1 MKGKAESV
9 HSIGENILNS
19 SIFSGDEIEVLS
31 LIEEEEK
38 ESEMTRSKRVDI
50 TPINTKSIQFSKFF
64 MQPHPQHLGNFSHEI
79 EIAEIAQDNS
89 EIIETTI
96 ILDSKEI
103 LPIRSELPPIT
114 FQKGISNDLSII
126 VSEKEK
132 ASFSN
137 EEEDDDEEEISLNFL
152 INQMNN
158 QINASESEPGS
169 FKLNDYLN
177 ENEDYQMDFENKD
190 QAILEISSFIIK
202 SEGSSFEILIKEK
215 ISWKQKCSHFFKY
228 IFTKRFF
235 KRREVK
241 TFLLFYISLFNSFYV
256 PLNMIFNHYDYP
268 PVIFTVELLNTLF
281 LGYLF
286 VKKTIKYF
294 RALKRS
300 KSKISDHSTANKL
313 TRDDENAI
321 IILLKTKTEIYFTLF
336 YDFLYVI
343 PFPLIIEKIGLSHGK
358 FYLFNIVRLTNVK
371 YVTRGIHYLKEKA
384 SLLGSIL
391 QILLL
396 SIMFTHLF
404 SCILIAI
411 AKSQEDFNQSF
422 LRRLPSPQYSTF
434 KGTRTSIDISDSAI
448 YIQALYWVYATISK
462 SGVME
467 MQVVNIWERVFSI
480 IVMSIGG
487 LFYIFVFSNM
497 VSLVEDLTPKMK
509 SILEKQEKKVL
520 KYVRHL
526 NLKGLEKKVE
536 SYFTHFW
543 KSDKGFNEND
553 LLNSLPPA
561 IKVDIQKCQ
570 YLPIFKKSQFFSHGK
585 LIPRPDSSLIY
596 SLFKF
601 LQSEIFIPNDLIII
615 AGDFCNKVYFIL
627 EGRIELISFD
637 LKTKIVLQSGDFF
650 GGIIGLERQPGYAKA
665 LTFCKIGHLDAETFE
680 MMKERFPLWNEKMS
694 KQMLKHKTTLL
705 RDLSF
710 YSEENNL
717 GMLDSVNLQGKVI
730 DEKIIEHYYPT
741 YLGIEKEIHGENK
754 SDKIIKKELEKIT
767 ISKNPNSV
775 SNRNE
780 TKEAFLSPPPP
791 NSKRQNI
798 VHLMNQS
805 TFNFL

>member
-1 MKGKAESV
+1 MKGKPDSF
-9 HSIGENILNS
+9 HSAGENILNS
-19 SIFSGDEIEVLS
+19 SIFSGDEIEILS
-31 LIEEEEK
+31 RIEEEEK
-38 ESEMTRSKRVDI
+38 ESEMFRSKIADASPV
-50 TPINTKSIQFSKFF
+50 NTKSIQFSKFF
-64 MQPHPQHLGNFSHEI
+64 MQPHPQNISNFSQNL
-79 EIAEIAQDNS
+79 EIAQDNS
-89 EIIETTI
+89 EIIETTL

-103 LPIRSELPPIT
+103 FPIHSQLPPII

-126 VSEKEK
+126 ASDKEK
-132 ASFSN
+132 RSFSN
-137 EEEDDDEEEISLNFL
+137 DNEDDDEEEISLNFL
-152 INQMNN
+152 INQMNK
-158 QINASESEPGS
+158 QINQSESEAGS
-169 FKLNDYLN
+169 FNLNDYLD
-177 ENEDYQMDFENKD
+177 ENKSQDNDFENKD

-202 SEGSSFEILIKEK
+202 SEGSSLEILVREK
-215 ISWKQKCSHFFKY
+215 ISWKQKCYHFFKY
-228 IFTKRFF
+228 VFTKRFF
-235 KRREVK
+235 RRKEVK
-241 TFLLFYISLFNSFYV
+241 TFVLFYISLFNSFYV

-268 PVIFTVELLNTLF
+268 PVFIAVELLNTLY

-300 KSKISDHSTANKL
+300 KSKISDNSTPNKL

-343 PFPLIIEKIGLSHGK
+343 PFPLIIEKVGLSHGK
-358 FYLFNIVRLTNVK
+358 FYLFNIFRLTNVK
-371 YVTRGIHYLKEKA
+371 YITRGIHYLKEKA
-384 SLLGSIL
+384 SLFGSII
-391 QILLL
+391 QILIL
-396 SIMFTHLF
+396 SIIFTHLF
-404 SCILIAI
+404 ACILIAI
-411 AKSQEDFNQSF
+411 AKTQEDFNQSF
-422 LRRLPSPQYSTF
+422 LRRLPSPQFSTF
-434 KGTRTSIDISDSAI
+434 KGIRTSLDIGDSAI
-448 YIQALYWVYATISK
+448 YVQALYWVYATISK

-543 KSDKGFNEND
+543 KSDKGFNENE

-627 EGRIELISFD
+627 EGRVELISFD
-637 LKTKIVLQSGDFF
+637 LKTKIILQSGDFF
-650 GGIIGLERQPGYAKA
+650 GGIINLERQPGYAKA

-694 KQMLKHKTTLL
+694 KQMMKHKTTLL

-805 TFNFL
+805 IFN